1 MSTTYVAKLIYGVRE
16 SLAEFYD
23 DEDLSYLKN
32 GYEINNV
39 KYYYDLGVF
48 GVELES
54 SEEGCLTKVNLE
66 TFMKEH
72 NVAEVIKN
80 HEGCKVY
87 LCVDSY

>member
-1 MSTTYVAKLIYGVRE
+1 MSTTHVAKLIYGVQE
-16 SLAEFYD
+16 SLAVFYD
-23 DEDLSYLKN
+23 EEDLINLRN

-54 SEEGCLTKVNLE
+54 SEEGCLTDVDMK

-72 NVAEVIKN
+72 NVADVIKN
-80 HEGCKVY
+80 HEECKIY